1 MGWTQTA
8 GLWDFTLLSEPQ
20 LSSELAR
27 LSGAKSVGDSDIVCF
42 QPCPNPEESSQD
54 RYMINDW
61 ALSNGTWTFRALFD
75 GHAGHEVVD
84 YTSDK
89 LPGLIHSALQDLLN
103 KENAPSPDSVAEVL
117 RNTISRF
124 DESIGQALR
133 DLFPDESVLANMT
146 DAQIRNIINDGGPN
160 YTTVRRCTRGTT
172 VLVALVDPSK
182 SNLWVASLGD
192 CVAILGS
199 KKADQWTATVMSTAH
214 NGEAKEEA
222 KRVIR
227 EHPNEPDV
235 MLDNRVLGSIAVTR
249 AVGDFA
255 FKLPAMYTKRVFTNL
270 EPGYD
275 PAMRAKV
282 EKFIDRNLT
291 PPYMSG
297 VPDVKHVNLRAGGVT
312 ESFIILC
319 TDGLVDLHDER
330 LEVDTVLSKRWIE
343 FLGPQLVDKENNL
356 ALNILREGL
365 GGTNDEL
372 VSRMITVEM
381 TERWMDDTTI
391 IVQRLF

>member
-1 MGWTQTA
+1 M
-8 GLWDFTLLSEPQ
+8 
-20 LSSELAR
+20 
-27 LSGAKSVGDSDIVCF
+27 
-42 QPCPNPEESSQD
+42 
-54 RYMINDW
+54 
-61 ALSNGTWTFRALFD
+61 
-75 GHAGHEVVD
+75 VD

-89 LPGLIHSALQDLLN
+89 LPSLIHSALQDLLN

-192 CVAILGS
+192 CVASKLQRYSFVELVADIRFLVLGS

-249 AVGDFA
+249 GM
-255 FKLPAMYTKRVFTNL
+255 LGLSWVFL
-270 EPGYD
+270 
-275 PAMRAKV
+275 
-282 EKFIDRNLT
+282 
-291 PPYMSG
+291 
-297 VPDVKHVNLRAGGVT
+297 
-312 ESFIILC
+312 SF
-319 TDGLVDLHDER
+319 
-330 LEVDTVLSKRWIE
+330 
-343 FLGPQLVDKENNL
+343 
-356 ALNILREGL
+356 
-365 GGTNDEL
+365 
-372 VSRMITVEM
+372 
-381 TERWMDDTTI
+381 
-391 IVQRLF
+391 